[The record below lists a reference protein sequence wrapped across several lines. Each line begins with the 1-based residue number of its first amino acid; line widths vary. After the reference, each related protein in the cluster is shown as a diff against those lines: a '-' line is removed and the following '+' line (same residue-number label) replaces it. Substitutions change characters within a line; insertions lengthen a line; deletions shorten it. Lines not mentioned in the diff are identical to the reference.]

1 MEENVFAADTIP
13 QDIQQ
18 TQSGEEKNLPESR
31 ENADEQTVANE
42 EQEESRSAP
51 DKEGDL
57 TIRFNHKDL
66 TLKANEAKNYAQKG
80 MYYEK
85 QGLDKLYSRLT
96 EYAEKKGLSVD
107 ELVDSFGCA
116 DSSVNEEQASHDS
129 DDGRIADEFLM
140 LQKEFSDIKSYADLP
155 QAVKQAAIDGKNLLT
170 AYLYHL
176 HTENKAI
183 AEAKAAAERAARNS
197 TGSVDSAE
205 TETAVDNAFIAG
217 LWSR

>member
-13 QDIQQ
+13 QDIQE
-18 TQSGEEKNLPESR
+18 TQGDEELTLTESR
-31 ENADEQTVANE
+31 ENTEKQPDAYE
-42 EQEESRSAP
+42 EQKESRSAP
-51 DKEGDL
+51 EEGDL

-66 TLKANEAKNYAQKG
+66 TLKADEAKNYAQKG

-85 QGLDKLYSRLT
+85 QGLDKLYSRLS
-96 EYAEKKGLSVD
+96 EYAEEKGLSVD
-107 ELVDSFGCA
+107 ELVDSIRCA
-116 DSSVNEEQASHDS
+116 GASLNDEQASRDS
-129 DDGRIADEFLM
+129 DDRRIAEEFLT

-155 QAVKQAAIDGKNLLT
+155 QAVKQAAIDGKNLIT

-183 AEAKAAAERAARNS
+183 AEAKATAERAARSS

-205 TETAVDNAFIAG
+205 TETTVDNAFIAG
-217 LWSR
+217 LWST

>member
-13 QDIQQ
+13 QDIQE
-18 TQSGEEKNLPESR
+18 TQGDEELTLPESR
-31 ENADEQTVANE
+31 ENTEEQPDAYE

-51 DKEGDL
+51 EEGDL

-66 TLKANEAKNYAQKG
+66 TLKADEAKNYAQKG

-85 QGLDKLYSRLT
+85 QGLDKLYSRLS
-96 EYAEKKGLSVD
+96 EYAEEKGLSVD
-107 ELVDSFGCA
+107 ELVDSIRCA
-116 DSSVNEEQASHDS
+116 GPSVNDEQASHDS
-129 DDGRIADEFLM
+129 DDRRIAEEFLT

-155 QAVKQAAIDGKNLLT
+155 QAVKQAAIDGKNLIT

-183 AEAKAAAERAARNS
+183 AEAKATAERAARNS